1 MNLWRVPSV
10 SSAPLLE
17 LGEEDEELIGESSGA
32 GGSGE
37 GAGAGGASGKVTEPR
52 LAADQAVRVHSDH
65 CDSVVGLTWSL
76 KNAWVYASLSYSG
89 RLAVSIV
96 PSAEKYR
103 VLL

>member
-1 MNLWRVPSV
+1 VSGGADSRVNLWRIPSV

-17 LGEEDEELIGESSGA
+17 LDEGDASLDGDST
-32 GGSGE
+32 E
-37 GAGAGGASGKVTEPR
+37 GNSKMTEPR
-52 LAADQAVRVHSDH
+52 LAADQAVRVHTDH
-65 CDSVVGLTWSL
+65 CDSVTGLAWSV

-89 RLAVSIV
+89 RVAISTV